1 MRVAHNNEGKE
12 EEEEEEEAII
22 LHLRR
27 RFHLCN
33 IIIIIIIITVV
44 DHTDTKTIPTVG
56 TQKITTVPAVR
67 AKTRSYS
74 VAAEAGDGA
83 EAEDEEG
90 FSSAEEDEAE
100 VEGEEGAILMVISA
114 AVVVDIHRTIQT
126 LRLTVVVSTSSMCA
140 SFSET

>member
-12 EEEEEEEAII
+12 EEDEEEEAII

-33 IIIIIIIITVV
+33 IIIIIIITVV

-67 AKTRSYS
+67 AKTTSYS

-100 VEGEEGAILMVISA
+100 VEGEEGANLMVILA

>member
-1 MRVAHNNEGKE
+1 MRVAHNNEGK

-33 IIIIIIIITVV
+33 IIIIIIITVV

-67 AKTRSYS
+67 AKTTSYS

-100 VEGEEGAILMVISA
+100 VEGEEGANLIVISA
-114 AVVVDIHRTIQT
+114 AVVVDTHRTIQT

>member
-1 MRVAHNNEGKE
+1 MRVAHNNEGKEE

-33 IIIIIIIITVV
+33 IIIIIIITVV

-67 AKTRSYS
+67 AKTTSYS

-100 VEGEEGAILMVISA
+100 VEGEEGANLMVILA

>member
-1 MRVAHNNEGKE
+1 MRVAHNNEGK
-12 EEEEEEEAII
+12 EEEEEEAII

-33 IIIIIIIITVV
+33 IIIIIIITVV

-67 AKTRSYS
+67 AKTTSYS

-100 VEGEEGAILMVISA
+100 VEGEEGATLMVILA

>member
-1 MRVAHNNEGKE
+1 MRVAHNNEGK
-12 EEEEEEEAII
+12 EEEEEEAII

-33 IIIIIIIITVV
+33 IIIIIIITVV

-67 AKTRSYS
+67 AKTTSYS

-100 VEGEEGAILMVISA
+100 VEGEEGANLMVISA
-114 AVVVDIHRTIQT
+114 VVDIHRTIQT

>member
-1 MRVAHNNEGKE
+1 MRVAHNNEWK
-12 EEEEEEEAII
+12 EEEEEEAII

-33 IIIIIIIITVV
+33 IIIIIIITVV

-67 AKTRSYS
+67 AKTTSYS

-100 VEGEEGAILMVISA
+100 VEGEEGANLMVILA

>member
-1 MRVAHNNEGKE
+1 MRVAHNNEGK
-12 EEEEEEEAII
+12 EEEEEEAII

-33 IIIIIIIITVV
+33 IIIIIIITVV

-67 AKTRSYS
+67 AKTTSYS

-100 VEGEEGAILMVISA
+100 VEGEEGANLMVILA

>member
-1 MRVAHNNEGKE
+1 MRVAHNNEGK

-33 IIIIIIIITVV
+33 IIIIIIITVV

-67 AKTRSYS
+67 AKTTSYS

-100 VEGEEGAILMVISA
+100 VEGEEGANLMVISA

>member
-1 MRVAHNNEGKE
+1 MRVAHNNEGK

-33 IIIIIIIITVV
+33 IIIIIIITVV

-67 AKTRSYS
+67 AKTTSYS

>member
-1 MRVAHNNEGKE
+1 MRVAHNNEGK
-12 EEEEEEEAII
+12 EEEEEEAII

-33 IIIIIIIITVV
+33 NIIIIIIITVV

-67 AKTRSYS
+67 AKTTSYL

-100 VEGEEGAILMVISA
+100 VEGEEGANLMVILA

>member
-12 EEEEEEEAII
+12 EEEEEAII

-27 RFHLCN
+27 RYHLCN
-33 IIIIIIIITVV
+33 IIIIIIITVV

-67 AKTRSYS
+67 AKTTSYS

-100 VEGEEGAILMVISA
+100 VEGEEGANLMVISA

>member
-1 MRVAHNNEGKE
+1 MRVAHNNEGK

-33 IIIIIIIITVV
+33 IIIIIIITVV

-67 AKTRSYS
+67 AKTTSYS

-90 FSSAEEDEAE
+90 FSAAEEDEAE
-100 VEGEEGAILMVISA
+100 VEGEEGANLMVILA

>member
-1 MRVAHNNEGKE
+1 MRVAHNNEGK
-12 EEEEEEEAII
+12 EEEEEEAII

-33 IIIIIIIITVV
+33 IIIIIIITVV
-44 DHTDTKTIPTVG
+44 DHIDTKTIPTVG

-67 AKTRSYS
+67 AKTTSYS

-100 VEGEEGAILMVISA
+100 VEGEEGANLMVILA

>member
-1 MRVAHNNEGKE
+1 MRVAHNNEGK
-12 EEEEEEEAII
+12 EEEEEEAII

-33 IIIIIIIITVV
+33 NIIIIIIITVV

-67 AKTRSYS
+67 AKTTSYS

-100 VEGEEGAILMVISA
+100 VEGEEGANLMVILA

>member
-1 MRVAHNNEGKE
+1 MRVAHNNEGK

-33 IIIIIIIITVV
+33 IIIIIIITVV

-67 AKTRSYS
+67 AKTTSYS
-74 VAAEAGDGA
+74 VAAEAGGGA

-100 VEGEEGAILMVISA
+100 VEGEEGANLMVILA

>member
-1 MRVAHNNEGKE
+1 MRVAHNNEGK

-33 IIIIIIIITVV
+33 IIIIIIITVV

-67 AKTRSYS
+67 AKTTSYS

-100 VEGEEGAILMVISA
+100 VEGEEGANLMVILA

>member
-1 MRVAHNNEGKE
+1 MRVAHNNGGK
-12 EEEEEEEAII
+12 EEEEEEAII

-33 IIIIIIIITVV
+33 IIIIIIITVV

-67 AKTRSYS
+67 AKTTSYS

-100 VEGEEGAILMVISA
+100 VEGEEGANLMVILA